1 MESKFGVTLKS
12 TGAGSPGNIRKNP
25 PSKRTNPS
33 GLKPANVGN
42 LKAMFDGGE
51 GGKDSG
57 IQKFGTKSGLTSGN
71 RFGQDRLKSDDSKRL
86 DDTDVIGSRLQKG
99 QKSLGS
105 STKGFEDYKFTID
118 LDGDE
123 PQVAVAKVFAEDK
136 KTFQSTIEKRVQTV
150 DSESEVID
158 KDKAKSTLVEQLSLM
173 RTRPGSAGKKDDRPV
188 IKSNSDVPSGDTAGG
203 KTFLQK
209 TNSTQDNKLNI
220 QTKVTNTQPRKFV
233 STSQSLESSSKSDQD
248 SVISSTRVTKTTGF
262 TNTKTSNVSQ
272 TKPIEFGLSFS
283 KKLDTDKDKS
293 TVSHNR
299 QSSSDSSGS
308 FSPRSS
314 VVSNRSQSSY
324 VSRQNSSGSDKN
336 VGSSLTGNISPRSNS
351 PSSTISSIS
360 TKFEFNSSSSVNYQR
375 QNSSPRLGRKNVEE
389 VKPEW
394 LDRSKQLVNQFQ
406 TKLKK
411 PEQREISRTTVS
423 KSETNTVTQTRLR
436 NVANSDIKDKTKM
449 SSDLGTSYLKKS
461 VGQRHVNKAH
471 SLDNEEVLSR
481 IQKQGPSRKIS
492 SDHFQKIKG
501 GFEQIG
507 SGSSDKSVIKTADKP
522 KPKFEIHTTKKLLE
536 RKHSFEMQK
545 PDNIP
550 KNVTLK
556 VLRETG
562 KVPKVKDFVQ
572 ALNAGRQRSAST
584 GSINNKVNMTD
595 DIYEAVDGEE
605 YNDAISQDWP
615 ATDSGTDSEAIYEY
629 IAEPDAEGQ
638 FDNKIQ
644 LSKDGQLR
652 YRVPT
657 RRYGQ
662 KRKGVNRPTL
672 SVEED
677 EGILPDHSSS
687 GFTTE
692 GSSKEGTME
701 SVDDRAGIDA
711 DIENDSDSSNSGI
724 YEPINPDFTHV
735 RDDDGDTGN
744 DTPPELPAERIK
756 KKKKD
761 KDGKSAGQK
770 FGSKLKQFYKSKIT
784 SNQEPTGIHK
794 VSSAPVVNT
803 TGTTTSSSS
812 AGVFNKIGGKLKLIK
827 RTKSAEP
834 STLLEEEVVISSSDY
849 EGSDTNENPG
859 LEESEPIMMKPTFA
873 DIEYADSS
881 SSCELISN
889 EGTDPQQPAYANDSA
904 KNGELDAPPVPPPLP
919 PRISGNFSSQPDGR
933 TSPPLPPRNRISQN
947 VNLDT
952 VVPISPGLMFDIE

>member
-1 MESKFGVTLKS
+1 
-12 TGAGSPGNIRKNP
+12 
-25 PSKRTNPS
+25 
-33 GLKPANVGN
+33 
-42 LKAMFDGGE
+42 
-51 GGKDSG
+51 
-57 IQKFGTKSGLTSGN
+57 
-71 RFGQDRLKSDDSKRL
+71 
-86 DDTDVIGSRLQKG
+86 
-99 QKSLGS
+99 
-105 STKGFEDYKFTID
+105 
-118 LDGDE
+118 
-123 PQVAVAKVFAEDK
+123 
-136 KTFQSTIEKRVQTV
+136 
-150 DSESEVID
+150 
-158 KDKAKSTLVEQLSLM
+158 
-173 RTRPGSAGKKDDRPV
+173 
-188 IKSNSDVPSGDTAGG
+188 
-203 KTFLQK
+203 
-209 TNSTQDNKLNI
+209 
-220 QTKVTNTQPRKFV
+220 
-233 STSQSLESSSKSDQD
+233 
-248 SVISSTRVTKTTGF
+248 
-262 TNTKTSNVSQ
+262 
-272 TKPIEFGLSFS
+272 
-283 KKLDTDKDKS
+283 
-293 TVSHNR
+293 
-299 QSSSDSSGS
+299 
-308 FSPRSS
+308 
-314 VVSNRSQSSY
+314 
-324 VSRQNSSGSDKN
+324 
-336 VGSSLTGNISPRSNS
+336 
-351 PSSTISSIS
+351 
-360 TKFEFNSSSSVNYQR
+360 
-375 QNSSPRLGRKNVEE
+375 
-389 VKPEW
+389 
-394 LDRSKQLVNQFQ
+394 
-406 TKLKK
+406 
-411 PEQREISRTTVS
+411 
-423 KSETNTVTQTRLR
+423 
-436 NVANSDIKDKTKM
+436 
-449 SSDLGTSYLKKS
+449 
-461 VGQRHVNKAH
+461 
-471 SLDNEEVLSR
+471 
-481 IQKQGPSRKIS
+481 
-492 SDHFQKIKG
+492 
-501 GFEQIG
+501 
-507 SGSSDKSVIKTADKP
+507 
-522 KPKFEIHTTKKLLE
+522 
-536 RKHSFEMQK
+536 MQK

-952 VVPISPGLMFDIE
+952 VVPISPGLNNDSDLYGQLDRRYTTKFESEPLYQIYNKDKITRDSHIHTVQTHSDDESGDERIYEAVDEMFEKVKAGLEVDSKTDNISPSKTVSTLELFGKTGSVLRALWSEMPEVKESGILENISPQERKIQEAMFEIITSEASYLKSVNVLIDVFLMSPEFSSEHSDRCVISRQERHVLFSNIGAVRESSEQFLMDLEGRWQQSVQLSDVCDIIYRHAAKKFDCYVRYCSNQTFQDRATQELMKKQEFAEAVRRLERTPECQGLPMISFLLLPMQRITRLPLLVDAICHRLEPGTDRHKSATRALDALNRVVKKCNDGAKKMQQTEQMCHLVQNLEFKVKEIPLISASRYLVKQGELTRIATDTSSKLPFGRGKPGKHSVHVYLFNDLILFSKKKSSNQYVVTDYGPRNALHVEVIDTAESKAKLLPQGVPSGCKNIFLVAMLENHEQKQVEMVLSCKSPSERARWIDALTPVTKHNDNEKIYEEWDCPQVHCIKKYIAAEPDELTLEESDVINVFKKMADGSGPG